1 MRKHTD
7 ILGDSITPHQ
17 REVLRAFVQQGAGY
31 APQSG
36 EIFGIMQAM
45 KENFEIN
52 LATSQKT
59 EASELEG
66 FTNLS
71 AAKTDEIKAGQDQ
84 IDAKT
89 DELASTDEK
98 NANSKTDLEETTETL
113 AEDTKFLADLK
124 DKCANMDSEYEER
137 TKTRELEIAAVSK
150 ALEFLNSDEAH
161 ALFTKTFN
169 PSLLQAA
176 SRSRT
181 ESKNRNR
188 VLKFLSAAAAKSKDP
203 RLSQLAVQAR
213 MDAFGNLKKTIQTM
227 LERLSKEKDDDM
239 KQKDFCVEQ
248 LNNNYKETEEKT
260 STKNDL
266 DAKIAAL
273 QAEMDTLSKDIA
285 TLQAEVADLS
295 KQLKMAGEDR
305 EKANKEFQVTIAD
318 QRATQKLLS
327 TALGILKGFYEKA
340 ALMQARAHG
349 GHRHR
354 R

>member
-124 DKCANMDSEYEER
+124 DKCANADQEYEER
-137 TKTRELEIAAVSK
+137 TKTRQLEIAAVSK
-150 ALEFLNSDEAH
+150 ALEFLSSDEAH

-169 PSLLQAA
+169 PSMLQL
-176 SRSRT
+176 R
-181 ESKNRNR
+181 
-188 VLKFLSAAAAKSKDP
+188 
-203 RLSQLAVQAR
+203 
-213 MDAFGNLKKTIQTM
+213 
-227 LERLSKEKDDDM
+227 
-239 KQKDFCVEQ
+239 
-248 LNNNYKETEEKT
+248 
-260 STKNDL
+260 
-266 DAKIAAL
+266 
-273 QAEMDTLSKDIA
+273 
-285 TLQAEVADLS
+285 
-295 KQLKMAGEDR
+295 
-305 EKANKEFQVTIAD
+305 
-318 QRATQKLLS
+318 RATRS
-327 TALGILKGFYEKA
+327 DDRRRAKA
-340 ALMQARAHG
+340 V
-349 GHRHR
+349 
-354 R
+354 